1 MGHCSCCWMHNV
13 SNRLS
18 CKPWVNNDIEV
29 PDWTLVFMLDS
40 AGVVS
45 SQLDRE
51 KVFLYL
57 FVSAW

>member
-1 MGHCSCCWMHNV
+1 M

-18 CKPWVNNDIEV
+18 CKPWVNNDNQV

-40 AGVVS
+40 AGVIS